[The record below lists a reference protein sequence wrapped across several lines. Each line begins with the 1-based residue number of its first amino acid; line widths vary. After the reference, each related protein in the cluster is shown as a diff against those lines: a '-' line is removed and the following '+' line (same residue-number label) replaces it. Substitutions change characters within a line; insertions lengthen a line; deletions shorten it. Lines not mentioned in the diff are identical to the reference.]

1 MWDDNNV
8 DPEGLLSTLPAL
20 AHVLLGFYIG
30 KKLLSGHLFEGEK
43 LETENHSQFPKQVLF
58 LLLVGAVLT
67 FSGFLLN
74 YGCPINKK
82 VWSPTFVL
90 TTCGLA
96 STLLGL
102 LIYVVDLKGHVR
114 WGRFFEAFGVNP
126 LYLFVQSDIFA
137 ILLGAIHVNNGSSTI
152 SLHGFFCDNLLT
164 PVFGDYGGSL
174 AYALLFVL
182 LNWVIGYQLYK
193 RKIYIKL

>member
-1 MWDDNNV
+1 
-8 DPEGLLSTLPAL
+8 
-20 AHVLLGFYIG
+20 
-30 KKLLSGHLFEGEK
+30 
-43 LETENHSQFPKQVLF
+43 
-58 LLLVGAVLT
+58 
-67 FSGFLLN
+67 
-74 YGCPINKK
+74 
-82 VWSPTFVL
+82 
-90 TTCGLA
+90 LA